1 MENQILRK
9 AMTNFPT
16 KGEDKK
22 ISLRNSNY
30 PQFDFDFANNVKEQ
44 TPEIWK
50 AGGNIRGNEAF
61 NLWKKARA
69 GEETEGVLKW
79 IKEREAWV
87 ARHFEDGKQ
96 FKKDLEPNLS
106 NVAGVVAQMKWGAI
120 GTLGEQG
127 MKDIILELTKKL
139 EGKKDDRQVN
149 ATIQKGL
156 ENKVEKHN
164 EEVKDLDVAWNPRV
178 TYKTLLEVFERGL
191 GAYKSNPESVRPNV
205 SGPDQWAY
213 ARTNSFLFALKKG
226 RFQGG
231 KHDTDLLPNNHPVKK
246 DMEENKIKIM
256 EKVKRE
262 LIGSMITDGIEMPL
276 FTTKEEAEEMA
287 KEMGAEGENLSHE
300 HTLDGEVVFMP
311 FGSHEEIMAV
321 MNKEDEDDMEENEHI
336 EGHEEEEEKPMGYRS
351 NPNKEVR
358 TFNVQNLELREEG
371 DSNVVVGYASV
382 FNTLSNDLGNFKEII
397 SPDAF
402 EGRLNDDVRFLIN
415 HEGLPLARTTNDTLK
430 LTTDETGLRYEAK
443 VANTSL
449 GRDLLELMRNGTINQ
464 SSFAFVVD
472 DDSWEVKD
480 GVNIRTINKVSRL
493 YDVSAVTYPAY
504 EEASVALR
512 SMDEWKKEEET
523 KVLKENLKK
532 EKEEREREDLD
543 LIKRNLRELRLS
555 IINKK

>member
-1 MENQILRK
+1 
-9 AMTNFPT
+9 MTNFPT

-127 MKDIILELTKKL
+127 MKDVILELTKKL

-213 ARTNSFLFALKKG
+213 ARTNSYLFALKKG

-262 LIGSMITDGIEMPL
+262 LIGSMITAGI
-276 FTTKEEAEEMA
+276 
-287 KEMGAEGENLSHE
+287 
-300 HTLDGEVVFMP
+300 
-311 FGSHEEIMAV
+311 
-321 MNKEDEDDMEENEHI
+321 
-336 EGHEEEEEKPMGYRS
+336 
-351 NPNKEVR
+351 
-358 TFNVQNLELREEG
+358 
-371 DSNVVVGYASV
+371 
-382 FNTLSNDLGNFKEII
+382 
-397 SPDAF
+397 
-402 EGRLNDDVRFLIN
+402 
-415 HEGLPLARTTNDTLK
+415 
-430 LTTDETGLRYEAK
+430 
-443 VANTSL
+443 
-449 GRDLLELMRNGTINQ
+449 
-464 SSFAFVVD
+464 
-472 DDSWEVKD
+472 
-480 GVNIRTINKVSRL
+480 
-493 YDVSAVTYPAY
+493 
-504 EEASVALR
+504 
-512 SMDEWKKEEET
+512 
-523 KVLKENLKK
+523 
-532 EKEEREREDLD
+532 
-543 LIKRNLRELRLS
+543 
-555 IINKK
+555 